1 MLPATKK
8 AVPTTPKAELL
19 QLKLFKWDLEI
30 SAAFSIFVC
39 NNLIRYTHL
48 LHLRKHKLPSCY
60 KLTLSKF
67 ITLLSLQA
75 NLHNITASSGI
86 TLIYANCRHSP
97 ASALQIIPFSEFY
110 KNTKF
115 SKTAGSIK
123 SIAQHTKD

>member
-8 AVPTTPKAELL
+8 AVPTAPKAELL

-67 ITLLSLQA
+67 IMLLSLQA

-86 TLIYANCRHSP
+86 TLIYANCRQSSLST
-97 ASALQIIPFSEFY
+97 ANYTIFRILQKHQI
-110 KNTKF
+110 
-115 SKTAGSIK
+115 
-123 SIAQHTKD
+123 

>member
-8 AVPTTPKAELL
+8 AVPTAPKAELL

-30 SAAFSIFVC
+30 SAAFSIFAC

-67 ITLLSLQA
+67 SMLSDGLY
-75 NLHNITASSGI
+75 ASCCF
-86 TLIYANCRHSP
+86 A
-97 ASALQIIPFSEFY
+97 
-110 KNTKF
+110 KF
-115 SKTAGSIK
+115 GVFVKF
-123 SIAQHTKD
+123 